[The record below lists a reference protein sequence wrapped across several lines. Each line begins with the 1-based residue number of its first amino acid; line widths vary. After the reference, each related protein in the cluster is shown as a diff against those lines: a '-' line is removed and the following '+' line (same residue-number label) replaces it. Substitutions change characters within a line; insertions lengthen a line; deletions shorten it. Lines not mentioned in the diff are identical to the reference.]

1 MEEKTQSYFRVKTE
15 FFAETAPGG
24 ALERKKIEELVLATC
39 YTEVET
45 LVHEIID
52 SYNRTKFGKVSY
64 EIIKTKVP
72 DVLFNDIL
80 AHSEHDSVKGF
91 VCNYFEEDE
100 TSGVGLYAVK
110 VIFITIDEKT
120 AKEKQ
125 TTEVFYTPAES
136 NADATKRISDHLKK
150 TMSDFVIRDAKFD
163 KAEAIY
169 WPLDV
174 HKDKVRDFDLN

>member
-15 FFAETAPGG
+15 FLAETTPGG

-52 SYNRTKFGKVSY
+52 SYNRTQFGSVSY

-80 AHSEHDSVKGF
+80 AHSERDSVKGF
-91 VCNYFEEDE
+91 VCNYFEEEE

-110 VIFITIDEKT
+110 VIFITIDEKSFG
-120 AKEKQ
+120 
-125 TTEVFYTPAES
+125 VCLCFL
-136 NADATKRISDHLKK
+136 RISLCLLRIGVGLAHGCFHGGHCHHEPHKAGAEK
-150 TMSDFVIRDAKFD
+150 YVEDFAGGHRCDWFTGLLLVYTD
-163 KAEAIY
+163 
-169 WPLDV
+169 
-174 HKDKVRDFDLN
+174 